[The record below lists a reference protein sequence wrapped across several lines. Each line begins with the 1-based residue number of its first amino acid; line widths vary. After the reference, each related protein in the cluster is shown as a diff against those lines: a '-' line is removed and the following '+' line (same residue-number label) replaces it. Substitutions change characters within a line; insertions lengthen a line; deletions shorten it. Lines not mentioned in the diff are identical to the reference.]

1 MDMNELQKSIL
12 DVCLRLDE
20 ICKKHDIPYMIMGGT
35 ALGAVRHGGFIPW
48 DDDIDVFMTP
58 DSFEKFRTAVEME
71 NSDEFF
77 IDTVGLS
84 DVYTEYAKFK
94 KKNTTFIEKVYLDK
108 DVRHNVFV
116 DIMLLRKLPNGK
128 FKRKLVYYMS
138 RLVSFLTISETEW
151 QPKTA
156 FHKFAKKIS
165 KILPRKKLAG
175 YCLKRLAKYEHLTDF
190 DAYCYFMSKVKFSQ
204 GVFEK
209 EIFQSA
215 EYIDFENTKLLAPS
229 GIRKYLEIRY
239 GDYMSMPPEHKRVGE
254 HAFFADTEK
263 DYTEYIDDFKAKYAV
278 LSFRREQSGS
288 VKEIFD
294 SEHVE
299 RETGKAY
306 PSGGTVT
313 HIDDTKYPLH
323 AVQIR
328 GNADIGEMVRLFKKM
343 KTGYICTFDIDG
355 LISEKSA
362 KKIVKAIK
370 EYGITTVSSDNLKKK
385 LHGKV

>member
-1 MDMNELQKSIL
+1 MNELQKSIL

-20 ICKKHDIPYMIMGGT
+20 ICKKHDIPYTIMGGT

-71 NSDEFF
+71 NNDEYF
-77 IDTVGLS
+77 IDVVGLS

-108 DVRHNVFV
+108 DVKHNVFV
-116 DIMLLRKLPNGK
+116 DIMLLRKLPKGK

-151 QPKTA
+151 KPKTA

-165 KILPRKKLAG
+165 KIFPKRKIAKF
-175 YCLKRLAKYEHLTDF
+175 CLKKLAKYEHITDF
-190 DAYCYFMSKVKFSQ
+190 DSYCYFMSKVSMAQ
-204 GVFEK
+204 GIFPK
-209 EIFQSA
+209 EIFESA

-229 GIRKYLEIRY
+229 GIKKYLEIRY
-239 GDYMSMPPEHKRVGE
+239 GDYMSMPPENKRVGE
-254 HAFFADTEK
+254 HGFFVDVTK

-278 LSFRREQSGS
+278 LSFRRNQADG
-288 VKEIFD
+288 VKQIFD
-294 SEHVE
+294 SENIE
-299 RETGKAY
+299 REVGRAY

-313 HIDDTKYPLH
+313 HIDDTTYPLH

-328 GNADIGEMVRLFKKM
+328 GNSDVREMTKILSKM
-343 KTGYICTFDIDG
+343 KVGYICVFDIDG
-355 LISEKSA
+355 LISENSA
-362 KKIVKAIK
+362 KKLVKTIK
-370 EYGITTVSSDNLKKK
+370 KHNIITVNSDNLKKK
-385 LHGKV
+385 LHAKV